1 MTFPHILNQKLA
13 SPDNLLMYTTHI
25 LAWHSCY
32 ILHAGIRSNALDS
45 NTDIARDCKAKQ
57 IVKPKRKNQVGKHNR
72 AVYTVCFQL
81 KMSWFYIKCMS
92 VISVKLLKS
101 QDAFNEL

>member
-25 LAWHSCY
+25 LAWHTCY

-72 AVYTVCFQL
+72 AVYTVLFSTENVMVLYQMYVCD
-81 KMSWFYIKCMS
+81 
-92 VISVKLLKS
+92 IS
-101 QDAFNEL
+101 QIAEEPRCI